1 MSGADGGVRAI
12 QNSLAGDP
20 MVKSD
25 AGREYVSETLNEAH
39 TRDSVWTCLE
49 CGCLV
54 GPLRRHRDIHDQWH
68 ATIDAAIA

>member
-1 MSGADGGVRAI
+1 
-12 QNSLAGDP
+12 

-25 AGREYVSETLNEAH
+25 AGREYLSETLNEAH